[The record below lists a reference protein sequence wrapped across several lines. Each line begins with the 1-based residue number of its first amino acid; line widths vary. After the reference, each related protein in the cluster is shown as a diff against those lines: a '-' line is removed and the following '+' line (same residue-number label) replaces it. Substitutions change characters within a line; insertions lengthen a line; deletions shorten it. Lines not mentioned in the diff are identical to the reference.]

1 MQSEE
6 FKELYN
12 RVKQC
17 DHFESGKVFPNVIE
31 CIYNFD
37 NILRI
42 VFEISKNG
50 DDKYEILYEVQC
62 AREHYDKE
70 FIGSLDEVKEELDI
84 VIIKAANLVEVFKS
98 MTRDVL

>member
-1 MQSEE
+1 MKYEKLQ
-6 FKELYN
+6 ELYN
-12 RVKQC
+12 CAKQC
-17 DHFESGKVFPNVIE
+17 DHFESGKVFSNVIE

-37 NILRI
+37 NILHI

-50 DDKYEILYEVQC
+50 DDKYEILYEVHC

-70 FIGSLDEVKEELDI
+70 FIGSLDEVKEELDT

>member
-1 MQSEE
+1 MKYEKLQ
-6 FKELYN
+6 ELYN
-12 RVKQC
+12 CAKQC
-17 DHFESGKVFPNVIE
+17 DYFESGKVFPNVIE

-37 NILRI
+37 NILCI

-62 AREHYDKE
+62 ARERYNKE
-70 FIGSLDEVKEELDI
+70 FVGSLDEVKEELDT
-84 VIIKAANLVEVFKS
+84 VIIKAANLVETFKS